1 MPPLAPPRAHTHPP
15 ICLPRSSS
23 FLSLGAPPGTRRE
36 PLHIADTASFPLS
49 AFAIPPQYVQHLSHV
64 LIPNGLLLDRVEK
77 LAADIR
83 EDYPGKTPHLLVV
96 LKGGSEFATD
106 LTRILRRWHTY
117 SGSTTLPFTVDYIR
131 VKSYEGTSSTGTVTV
146 SGIDLKTLEGRDVIL
161 LEDIIDTGTTM
172 AKLLP
177 FLLSGEKPPAS
188 VRVAA
193 LLEKRT
199 HKSCGF
205 LAHYVGFSIPDA
217 FVVGYNLDFNEAY
230 RDMTHLCVRAGN
242 GGRRGLERESAAV
255 DASPPTP
262 PLPHQVINPSGIEYF
277 KAHSMLRALL

>member
-1 MPPLAPPRAHTHPP
+1 M
-15 ICLPRSSS
+15 
-23 FLSLGAPPGTRRE
+23 
-36 PLHIADTASFPLS
+36 
-49 AFAIPPQYVQHLSHV
+49 
-64 LIPNGLLLDRVEK
+64 
-77 LAADIR
+77 
-83 EDYPGKTPHLLVV
+83 
-96 LKGGSEFATD
+96 
-106 LTRILRRWHTY
+106 
-117 SGSTTLPFTVDYIR
+117 
-131 VKSYEGTSSTGTVTV
+131 
-146 SGIDLKTLEGRDVIL
+146 IL

-242 GGRRGLERESAAV
+242 GGRGGMLERRSV
-255 DASPPTP
+255 CLTPPPSSPPG
-262 PLPHQVINPSGIEYF
+262 HQPE
-277 KAHSMLRALL
+277 RD